1 MTIWIFYYSWVILNL
16 NISKKSVEINIQN
29 VKRNIMAKVKRKV
42 FLVKKNELSKKIE
55 NNQGVENIDSM

>member
-1 MTIWIFYYSWVILNL
+1 
-16 NISKKSVEINIQN
+16 
-29 VKRNIMAKVKRKV
+29 MAKVKRKV